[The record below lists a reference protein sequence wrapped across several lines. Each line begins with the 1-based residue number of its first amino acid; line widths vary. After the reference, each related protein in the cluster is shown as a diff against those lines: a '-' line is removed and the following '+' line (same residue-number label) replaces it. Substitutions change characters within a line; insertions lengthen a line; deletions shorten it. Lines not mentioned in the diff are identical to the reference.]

1 MSSNNQNNDGPLNLS
16 QMLDLLKAFNQPA
29 HSQPAPVVAPVVAAV
44 KNDDTGGVTK
54 LVVGGIC
61 AMMGAIILALI
72 FWLGSSV
79 TGLNTTVTKMSSNVD
94 QLQKSIAELQQTQG
108 SASQQLSDL
117 KITNTRQDARQDSVE
132 ADLKRMKERI
142 RMAEGQRPLSGDTGD
157 L

>member
-1 MSSNNQNNDGPLNLS
+1 MEIMQAMQLMHTPNPVAVPVKDDGGS
-16 QMLDLLKAFNQPA
+16 I
-29 HSQPAPVVAPVVAAV
+29 
-44 KNDDTGGVTK
+44 TK

-94 QLQKSIAELQQTQG
+94 QLQKSIADLQQTQG
-108 SASQQLSDL
+108 TATQQLSD
-117 KITNTRQDARQDSVE
+117 IRTQNARQDARQDAVE

-142 RMAEGQRPLSGDTGD
+142 RIAEGQAPLRGDESGDM
-157 L
+157 